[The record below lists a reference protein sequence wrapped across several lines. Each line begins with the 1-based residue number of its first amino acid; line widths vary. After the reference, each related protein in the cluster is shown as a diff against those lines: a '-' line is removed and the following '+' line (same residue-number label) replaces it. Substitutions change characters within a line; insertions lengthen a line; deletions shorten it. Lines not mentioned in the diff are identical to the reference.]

1 MKSKLTEGFQ
11 HGFIDDNRQYRGNF
25 TPRILTNS
33 RQKSVKVLSTLLD
46 ELGNC
51 QRFWFNVAFITNGGV
66 KTLLQSL
73 INLEVKNIQGT
84 IVISDYL
91 TFSQP
96 GAMKQ
101 LLQFKNIELRIVQKQ
116 SHHAKGYLFDHGD
129 YQSFIIGSSN
139 LTQGAL
145 CKNRELN
152 ILLHSLEHGATLKEL
167 REEFQYDLDH
177 SVVVNEDFIRIYE
190 EYYIAQQVKNLIDP
204 QVKYHTLRNRPEPN
218 SMQHQALINLSE
230 MRNAGKTKAL
240 VISATGTG
248 KTYLAAFDVR
258 AFAPKRMLFVIHREN
273 IARKALLSFQE
284 IIIDADLNDFGV
296 YTGTEKNA
304 DVRYMFATAQTL
316 SKEAHRLKFAK
327 DHFDYI
333 VIDES
338 HHAGAKMYDHIIDY
352 FEPKFLLGMTATPER
367 TDGFDIY
374 SKFDHNVAY
383 EIRLHTALKADL
395 LAPFHYF
402 GISDLTVDGHALEE
416 KADFNL
422 LVSDERIDRIIESIG
437 RYGADLDEIR
447 GLIFCSKVEECYAIA
462 EKLTARGYPSIGLT
476 GEDKESARSAGIQ
489 RLETDDFTNKIDFLV
504 CRDIFNEG
512 IDIPRINLIL
522 MLRPT
527 ESAIV
532 FVQQLGRGLR
542 KAENKEYLTVLDF
555 IGNYKNNF
563 LVPIALYGDTSFNKD
578 RIRRCLVNGSDLIPG
593 ASTINFDEITQK
605 RIFESLNEANLSKF
619 KDLKTDFELLKFQ
632 LGRTPMMMDFIE
644 HGSRDPYSF
653 VTEYKSYYGFLAKIN
668 PTIWRDKL
676 SKRSLKILESLSME
690 VLNGKRIEEA
700 LLLRALLDQFEI
712 HQDGRSADLA
722 AIFSEENGFGS
733 SPGVENTR
741 TYVHNL
747 NLRFATENKE
757 GSLKA
762 IGEIFNFQLI
772 KFDELGGK
780 LSLDIDL
787 LESLKT
793 SEFRLLL
800 NDTVNASIH
809 KHRLFYD
816 GENCDGFHLYGRY
829 SRKDVF
835 RILGWEQNPLAQN
848 VGGYVFD
855 KLKTQCP
862 IFVTYKKQDFQDYED
877 KLLSDR
883 VLEYFSKRKRTLT
896 SPEIIQF
903 QTNKTLRIPLF
914 IKKNDDEGTEFY
926 YMGDITA
933 VEDSYEQI
941 RSADGINLVKMRFVL
956 KHAVSNSV
964 MKYLHS

>member
-1 MKSKLTEGFQ
+1 MKSKLTEGIQ
-11 HGFIDDNRQYRGNF
+11 HGFIDDNSQYRGNF

-33 RQKSVKVLSTLLD
+33 GQKSVKVLSTLLD
-46 ELGNC
+46 ELENC
-51 QRFWFNVAFITNGGV
+51 NHFWFNVAFITSSGV
-66 KTLLQSL
+66 KTILQAL
-73 INLEVKNIQGT
+73 MRLQDKNIHGT

-96 GAMKQ
+96 GAMK
-101 LLQFKNIELRIVQKQ
+101 LLMQFENIELRIVQKQ
-116 SHHAKGYLFDHGD
+116 SHHAKGYLFDHGV

-139 LTQGAL
+139 LTQNAL
-145 CKNRELN
+145 AINRELN

-167 REEFQYDLDH
+167 KEEFQYDLDH
-177 SVVVNEDFIRIYE
+177 SVAVTEDFIRVYE
-190 EYYIAQQVKNLIDP
+190 ELYKSQQLQNTLEPK
-204 QVKYHTLRNRPEPN
+204 VKYFTTRNRPEPN
-218 SMQHQALINLSE
+218 SMQHQALINLSDL
-230 MRNAGKTKAL
+230 RNTGKTKAL

-258 AFAPKRMLFVIHREN
+258 SFAPKRMLFVIHREN

-284 IIIDADLNDFGV
+284 IITDADLNDFGV

-437 RYGADLDEIR
+437 RYGAELDEIR
-447 GLIFCSKVEECYAIA
+447 GLIFCSKVDECYAIG
-462 EKLTARGYPSIGLT
+462 EKLSARGYASIGLT
-476 GEDKESARSAGIQ
+476 GEDKESARAAGIQ
-489 RLETDDFTNKIDFLV
+489 RLETDDLTQKIDFLV

-593 ASTINFDEITQK
+593 ASTINFDEITK
-605 RIFESLNEANLSKF
+605 ERIFKSLNDANLSKF

-632 LGRTPMMMDFIE
+632 LGRIPLMMDFIE

-653 VTEYKSYYGFLAKIN
+653 VAEYKSYYGFLSKIN
-668 PTIWRDKL
+668 PTVWRDKL

-700 LLLRALLDQFEI
+700 LLLRALLDNFEI
-712 HQDGRSADLA
+712 HQVGRSADLG

-733 SPGVENTR
+733 SPGSENIR

-747 NLRFATENKE
+747 NLRFATENKD
-757 GSLKA
+757 GNLKA
-762 IGEIFNFQLI
+762 IGEIFDFQLI

-780 LSLDIDL
+780 LSLDVDL

-809 KHRLFYD
+809 KHHLFYD

-835 RILGWEQNPLAQN
+835 RILGWPQNPLAQN

-862 IFVTYKKQDFQDYED
+862 IFVTYNKQDFHDYED

-883 VLEYFSKRKRTLT
+883 VLEYFSKRKRTLS
-896 SPEIIQF
+896 SPEIVQF
-903 QTNKTLRIPLF
+903 QTNKALRIPLF
-914 IKKNDDEGTEFY
+914 IKKDDDEGTEFY

-933 VEDSYEQI
+933 IDDSYEQI
-941 RSADGINLVKMRFVL
+941 RSADGINLVKMRFQL
-956 KHAVSNSV
+956 KHAVSNSI

>member
-1 MKSKLTEGFQ
+1 MKSKITEGFQ
-11 HGFIDDNRQYRGNF
+11 HGFIDDTIQYRGNF

-46 ELGNC
+46 ELENC

-73 INLEVKNIQGT
+73 MNLEDKNIQGT

-129 YQSFIIGSSN
+129 YQSFIVGSSN
-139 LTQGAL
+139 LTQNAL
-145 CKNRELN
+145 AVNRELN

-167 REEFQYDLDH
+167 REEFQYDLYH
-177 SVVVNEDFIRIYE
+177 SIAVTEDFIRVYE
-190 EYYIAQQVKNLIDP
+190 ELYISQQVQNLGDP
-204 QVKYHTLRNRPEPN
+204 QVKYNRIRPEPN
-218 SMQHQALINLSE
+218 SMQHQALINLSV

-258 AFAPKRMLFVIHREN
+258 SFAPKRMLFVIHREN

-284 IIIDADLNDFGV
+284 IITDADLNDFGV
-296 YTGTEKNA
+296 YTGNEKNA

-422 LVSDERIDRIIESIG
+422 LVSEERIDRIIESIG

-476 GEDKESARSAGIQ
+476 GEDKESARAAGIQ
-489 RLETDDFTNKIDFLV
+489 RLETDDFTTKIDFIV

-578 RIRRCLVNGSDLIPG
+578 RIRRCLVNGSELIPG
-593 ASTINFDEITQK
+593 ASTINFDEITK
-605 RIFESLNEANLSKF
+605 ERIFKSLNDVNLSKF

-632 LGRTPMMMDFIE
+632 LGRTPLMMDFIE
-644 HGSRDPYSF
+644 HGSRDPFTF
-653 VTEYKSYYGFLAKIN
+653 VAEYKSYYGFLIKVLPKDWN
-668 PTIWRDKL
+668 L
-676 SKRSLKILESLSME
+676 SKRSLKLLESLSME
-690 VLNGKRIEEA
+690 VLNGKRLEEA
-700 LLLRALLDQFEI
+700 LLLRALLYQFEI
-712 HQDGRSADLA
+712 NQDGRSTNFVE
-722 AIFSEENGFGS
+722 IFNENNGFVI
-733 SPGVENTR
+733 SPSADNIR

-772 KFDELGGK
+772 KFDELGGE
-780 LSLDIDL
+780 LSLDVDL
-787 LESLKT
+787 MESLRT
-793 SEFRLLL
+793 PEFKLLL

-809 KHRLFYD
+809 KHRQFYD

-855 KLKTQCP
+855 KAKTQCP
-862 IFVTYKKQDFQDYED
+862 IFVTYNKKDFHDYED

-883 VLEYFSKRKRTLT
+883 VLEYYSKRKRTLS

-933 VEDSYEQI
+933 IEDSCEQI
-941 RSADGINLVKMRFVL
+941 RSTDGINLVKMRFQL
-956 KHAVSNSV
+956 KHAVSNSI

>member
-1 MKSKLTEGFQ
+1 MKSKITDGFQ
-11 HGFIDDNRQYRGNF
+11 HGFIDDNSQYRGNF

-33 RQKSVKVLSTLLD
+33 GHKSVKVLSTLLD
-46 ELGNC
+46 ELENC
-51 QRFWFNVAFITNGGV
+51 QSFWFNVAFITSSGV
-66 KTLLQSL
+66 KTILQSL
-73 INLEVKNIQGT
+73 LKLEDKNIHGT

-96 GAMKQ
+96 GAMK
-101 LLQFKNIELRIVQKQ
+101 LLMQFKNIELRIVQKQ

-129 YQSFIIGSSN
+129 YQSFIVGSSN
-139 LTQGAL
+139 LTQNAL
-145 CKNRELN
+145 AVNRELN

-177 SVVVNEDFIRIYE
+177 SVAVTEDFIRVYE
-190 EYYIAQQVKNLIDP
+190 ELYISQQVQTLVDP
-204 QVKYHTLRNRPEPN
+204 QVKYNPIRLEPN

-258 AFAPKRMLFVIHREN
+258 SFAPKRMLFVIHREN

-462 EKLTARGYPSIGLT
+462 EKLTERGYPSIGLT
-476 GEDKESARSAGIQ
+476 GEDKESARAAGIQ

-593 ASTINFDEITQK
+593 ASTINFDEITK
-605 RIFESLNEANLSKF
+605 ERIFKSLNDANLSKF

-653 VTEYKSYYGFLAKIN
+653 VAEYKSYYGFLAKIY
-668 PTIWRDKL
+668 PTVWRDKL

-700 LLLRALLDQFEI
+700 LLLKALLDQFEI
-712 HQDGRSADLA
+712 HQDGRSTYFG

-733 SPGVENTR
+733 SKGSENIR

-780 LSLDIDL
+780 LSLDVDL

-793 SEFRLLL
+793 PEFKLLL

-809 KHRLFYD
+809 KHRQFYD

-835 RILGWEQNPLAQN
+835 RILGWDQNPLAQN

-855 KLKTQCP
+855 KGKTQCP
-862 IFVTYKKQDFQDYED
+862 IFVTYNKQDFHDYED
-877 KLLSDR
+877 KFLSDR
-883 VLEYFSKRKRTLT
+883 VLEYFSKRKRTLS
-896 SPEIIQF
+896 SPEIVQF
-903 QTNKTLRIPLF
+903 QTNKSLRIPLF
-914 IKKNDDEGTEFY
+914 IKKDDDEGTEFY
-926 YMGDITA
+926 YMGDISA
-933 VEDSYEQI
+933 IDDSYEQI
-941 RSADGINLVKMRFVL
+941 RSADGINLVKMQFLL
-956 KHAVSNSV
+956 KHAVSNSI

>member
-1 MKSKLTEGFQ
+1 MKSKITDGFQ
-11 HGFIDDNRQYRGNF
+11 HGFIDDNSQYRGNF

-33 RQKSVKVLSTLLD
+33 GHKSVKVLSTLLD
-46 ELGNC
+46 ELENC
-51 QRFWFNVAFITNGGV
+51 QSFWFNVAFITSSGV
-66 KTLLQSL
+66 KTILQSL
-73 INLEVKNIQGT
+73 LKLEDKNIHGT

-96 GAMKQ
+96 GAMK
-101 LLQFKNIELRIVQKQ
+101 LLMQFKNIELRIVQKQ

-129 YQSFIIGSSN
+129 YQSFIVGSSN
-139 LTQGAL
+139 LTQNAL
-145 CKNRELN
+145 AVNRELN

-177 SVVVNEDFIRIYE
+177 SVAVTEDFIRVYE
-190 EYYIAQQVKNLIDP
+190 ELYISQQVQTLVDP
-204 QVKYHTLRNRPEPN
+204 QVKYNPIRLEPN

-258 AFAPKRMLFVIHREN
+258 SFAPKRMLFVIHREN

-462 EKLTARGYPSIGLT
+462 EKLTERGYPSIGLT

-593 ASTINFDEITQK
+593 ASTINFDEITK
-605 RIFESLNEANLSKF
+605 ERIFKSLNDANLSKF

-653 VTEYKSYYGFLAKIN
+653 VAEYKSYYGFLAKIY
-668 PTIWRDKL
+668 PTVWRDKL

-700 LLLRALLDQFEI
+700 LLLKALLDQFEI
-712 HQDGRSADLA
+712 HQDGRSTYFG

-733 SPGVENTR
+733 SKGSENIR

-780 LSLDIDL
+780 LSLDVDL

-793 SEFRLLL
+793 PEFKLLL

-809 KHRLFYD
+809 KHRQFYD

-835 RILGWEQNPLAQN
+835 RILGWDQNPLAQN

-855 KLKTQCP
+855 KGKTQCP
-862 IFVTYKKQDFQDYED
+862 IFVTYNKQDFHDYED
-877 KLLSDR
+877 KFLSDR
-883 VLEYFSKRKRTLT
+883 VLEYFSKRKRTLS
-896 SPEIIQF
+896 SPEIVQF
-903 QTNKTLRIPLF
+903 QTNKSLRIPLF
-914 IKKNDDEGTEFY
+914 IKKDDDEGTEFY
-926 YMGDITA
+926 YMGDISA
-933 VEDSYEQI
+933 IDDSYEQV
-941 RSADGINLVKMRFVL
+941 RSADGINLVKMQFLL
-956 KHAVSNSV
+956 KQAVSNSI

>member
-1 MKSKLTEGFQ
+1 MKSKITDGFQ
-11 HGFIDDNRQYRGNF
+11 HGFIDDNSQYRGNF

-33 RQKSVKVLSTLLD
+33 GQKSVKVLSTLLD
-46 ELGNC
+46 ELENC
-51 QRFWFNVAFITNGGV
+51 QSFWFNVAFITSSGV
-66 KTLLQSL
+66 KTILQSL
-73 INLEVKNIQGT
+73 LKLEDKNIHGT

-96 GAMKQ
+96 GAMK
-101 LLQFKNIELRIVQKQ
+101 LLMQFKNIELRIVQKQ

-129 YQSFIIGSSN
+129 YQSFIVGSSN
-139 LTQGAL
+139 LTQNAL
-145 CKNRELN
+145 AVNRELN

-177 SVVVNEDFIRIYE
+177 SIAVTEDFIRVYE
-190 EYYIAQQVKNLIDP
+190 ELYISQQVQTLVDP
-204 QVKYHTLRNRPEPN
+204 QVKYNPIRLEPN
-218 SMQHQALINLSE
+218 SMQHQAIINLSD
-230 MRNAGKTKAL
+230 MRIAGKTKAL

-284 IIIDADLNDFGV
+284 IIIDADLTDFGV

-462 EKLTARGYPSIGLT
+462 EKLTERGYPSIGLT
-476 GEDKESARSAGIQ
+476 GEDKESARAAGIQ

-593 ASTINFDEITQK
+593 ASTINFDEITK
-605 RIFESLNEANLSKF
+605 ERIFKSLNDANLSKF

-653 VTEYKSYYGFLAKIN
+653 VAEYKSYYGFLAKIY
-668 PTIWRDKL
+668 PTVWRDKL

-700 LLLRALLDQFEI
+700 LLFKALLDQFEI
-712 HQDGRSADLA
+712 HQDGRSADLGE
-722 AIFSEENGFGS
+722 IFSEENGFGS
-733 SPGVENTR
+733 SPGSENIR

-762 IGEIFNFQLI
+762 IGEIFNFHLI

-780 LSLDIDL
+780 LSLDVDL

-793 SEFRLLL
+793 PEFKLLL

-809 KHRLFYD
+809 KHHQFYD

-835 RILGWEQNPLAQN
+835 RILGWDQNPLAQN

-855 KLKTQCP
+855 KGKTQCP
-862 IFVTYKKQDFQDYED
+862 IFVTYNKQDFHDYED
-877 KLLSDR
+877 KFLSDR
-883 VLEYFSKRKRTLT
+883 VLEYFSKRKRTLS
-896 SPEIIQF
+896 SPEIVQF
-903 QTNKTLRIPLF
+903 QTNKSLRIPLF
-914 IKKNDDEGTEFY
+914 IKKDDDEGTEFY
-926 YMGDITA
+926 YMGDISA
-933 VEDSYEQI
+933 IDDSYEQV
-941 RSADGINLVKMRFVL
+941 RSADGINLVKMQFLL
-956 KHAVSNSV
+956 KHAVSNSI